1 MRERM
6 RWDSVHSPT
15 SLVDMVHAGWVQRL
29 LRAEDWRGFPG
40 PGDDRTGGQTRIEPQ
55 AKRIFEKL
63 ADLDISYVHEPANS
77 IPGAQDVRPV
87 DEVLSLR
94 QATCLDMCVTY
105 CCAALDA
112 GIYPLILTLTRTS
125 RKKELRHAIV
135 LVPLER
141 SWSTNCDVVIET
153 GFSREPLIVDED
165 DFKNVVVDSPDDPS
179 GTWLAIDVQQ
189 VSAPPGGA
197 TGKWN
202 TALSKGADY
211 VRNWEWD
218 LCVDIGGLRS
228 RRADDADLPTVMGVE
243 GVLAP
248 AYIPLPSNYT
258 FLQLIRARYGVVSFH
273 DRHELRNLRRWAMT
287 PTVVVSEENASKN
300 NAGAGRRPDV
310 AVAVVTGVGGSGKTR
325 LAAQLCHDLS
335 SIGWYTG
342 FLPTTT
348 DITVGELSVLAEL
361 TTELLVVVDYAEEA
375 RRGQLAT
382 VFRALRDRR
391 SPTRI
396 VLTARGTDVWWDEF
410 REELEQDGIDLSNAL
425 IISRLGEDRFQ
436 NDPVLFDRIYRKA
449 VRSFA
454 ERMNHPSPR
463 NIVVPDNLGATALDV
478 VLRAW
483 LAVYD
488 ESANSVKKLLTRD
501 DLYDKVLTIE
511 FTQWRKAPA
520 LAEVSRVHMGRA
532 AATLSLLAPSQDEDE
547 VDEVL
552 SRLPEWASE
561 HLRRSRFA
569 ELLVHTFLRVDGE
582 NSVILRPDPVAE
594 YLILKIFGKKPGL
607 LGQVLPVNLLEV
619 SDFEDEDSDTDEIT
633 VQQHVRYRQA
643 QNACMTITRA
653 ASLDPKKA
661 YRLAKRTLRLRSHM
675 WSNALDV
682 AITQGGPFA
691 PVLEEFIASGADLPL
706 AEIEDAI
713 PLGHGALRSAALAL
727 TRRLIDSTEQSPEQR
742 ALWVNTLAIRL
753 SEAGEREE
761 ALKTA
766 REATD
771 LYRDL
776 AQMSPTTHNPDLAGS
791 LNNLAN
797 RLSEAGEREEAL
809 KTAREATGLYRD
821 LAQMS
826 PTTHNPDLAGSLN
839 NLATFLSEVGER
851 DEALEVAREAV
862 QMRRDLVDKSP
873 ETYKPDL
880 AMSLNNLAAF
890 LSEVGER
897 EEALKTAREA
907 TGLYRDL
914 VEKSP
919 ATYKPGLA
927 MSLTTLANHL
937 SEAGERDEAL
947 EVAREAVHLRRDLVK
962 VSPAAYTPDLAMS
975 LSTLANRL
983 LEVGERDEALEV
995 AREATDMYR
1004 DLVKV
1009 SPAAYT
1015 PDLAMSLSNLANRLL
1030 EVGERDEAL
1039 EVAREAVHLRRDL
1052 VKVSPVHTQNLAGSL
1067 NNLANCLLEV
1077 GERDEALEV
1086 AREATDMYRDL
1097 VEKSPASY
1105 TSGLA
1110 MSLTTL
1116 ANCLLEVGERDE
1128 ALKAA
1133 REAVR
1138 LRQDSVQVSPTVYT
1152 PNLAESLI
1160 TLANCLLEAGERDE
1174 ALEIARKATELYR
1187 GLAKESPALYTP
1199 DLAVSLTTLAN
1210 RLSEVGERDEA
1221 LEVAREATDMYRD
1234 LVEESSAS
1242 YTPGLAM
1249 SLTTL
1254 ANRLSE
1260 VGERDEALIVIR
1272 ESTDLFRGLVE
1283 VSPATY
1289 TPDLAG
1295 SLNNLAAFLS
1305 EVGEQEE
1312 ALKTARE
1319 AVSLRQDLVQVSPV
1333 TYTPDLAGS
1342 LNNLAAFLSEVGE
1355 QEEALNTAREAVSL
1369 RQDLVQVSPVT
1380 YTPDLAGSLNNLAIR
1395 LLKVGEREEALKTAR
1410 KATELYRGL
1419 VEVSPVTYTPDLAGS
1434 LSNLANCLAEVGRQD
1449 EALQVFIKGSDRF
1462 SPATRAHFLLT
1473 RAFWCND
1480 NQEDDL
1486 VAAARE
1492 ADDVDTPALLGPTR
1506 RVIVQAIAD
1515 SGQNLEGLPSWATV
1529 EIGAEM
1535 RERLEKWIN
1544 CDDDSERANIL
1555 EEIWN
1560 SPSSSECSA
1569 LSAVAE
1575 LYVDVPPI
1583 GDLAGLV
1590 NRIAE
1595 EGVENVVLCI
1605 RRRHYAQVIVDDW
1618 YSAHANGQG
1627 CRSLCKHMVSR
1638 SSGENKDYPEWK
1650 RELDDPRMRVEVLQ
1664 LLEMSFSEETANEL
1678 RSILELADLSDPE
1691 SAYEVHDSVE
1701 EAENALEDLL
1711 RVGNWRAMIAA
1722 LRVRSDLG
1730 GLRYGSIA
1738 AVLGAAASDDLDRTC
1753 KLLDSMHQEIDEVD
1767 RQLVES
1773 LLKKALLAGDCPEGF
1788 EYLHEWFR

>member
-607 LGQVLPVNLLEV
+607 LSQVLPVNLLEV

-742 ALWVNTLAIRL
+742 ALWVNTLAI
-753 SEAGEREE
+753 
-761 ALKTA
+761 
-766 REATD
+766 
-771 LYRDL
+771 
-776 AQMSPTTHNPDLAGS
+776 
-791 LNNLAN
+791 

-975 LSTLANRL
+975 LS
-983 LEVGERDEALEV
+983 
-995 AREATDMYR
+995 
-1004 DLVKV
+1004 
-1009 SPAAYT
+1009 
-1015 PDLAMSLSNLANRLL
+1015 NLANRLL
-1030 EVGERDEAL
+1030 EVG
-1039 EVAREAVHLRRDL
+1039 
-1052 VKVSPVHTQNLAGSL
+1052 K
-1067 NNLANCLLEV
+1067 
-1077 GERDEALEV
+1077 RDEALEV

-1312 ALKTARE
+1312 AL
-1319 AVSLRQDLVQVSPV
+1319 
-1333 TYTPDLAGS
+1333 
-1342 LNNLAAFLSEVGE
+1342 
-1355 QEEALNTAREAVSL
+1355 NTAREAVSL

-1419 VEVSPVTYTPDLAGS
+1419 VEVSPATYTPDLAGS

>member
-607 LGQVLPVNLLEV
+607 LSQVLPVNLLEV

-742 ALWVNTLAIRL
+742 ALWVNTLAI
-753 SEAGEREE
+753 
-761 ALKTA
+761 
-766 REATD
+766 
-771 LYRDL
+771 
-776 AQMSPTTHNPDLAGS
+776 
-791 LNNLAN
+791 

-975 LSTLANRL
+975 LS
-983 LEVGERDEALEV
+983 
-995 AREATDMYR
+995 
-1004 DLVKV
+1004 
-1009 SPAAYT
+1009 
-1015 PDLAMSLSNLANRLL
+1015 NLANRLL

-1067 NNLANCLLEV
+1067 NNLANCLLEA

-1312 ALKTARE
+1312 AL
-1319 AVSLRQDLVQVSPV
+1319 
-1333 TYTPDLAGS
+1333 
-1342 LNNLAAFLSEVGE
+1342 
-1355 QEEALNTAREAVSL
+1355 NTAREAVSL

-1419 VEVSPVTYTPDLAGS
+1419 VEVSPATYTPDLAGS

>member
-607 LGQVLPVNLLEV
+607 LSQVLPVNLLEV

-742 ALWVNTLAIRL
+742 ALWVNTLAI
-753 SEAGEREE
+753 
-761 ALKTA
+761 
-766 REATD
+766 
-771 LYRDL
+771 
-776 AQMSPTTHNPDLAGS
+776 
-791 LNNLAN
+791 

-975 LSTLANRL
+975 LS
-983 LEVGERDEALEV
+983 
-995 AREATDMYR
+995 
-1004 DLVKV
+1004 
-1009 SPAAYT
+1009 
-1015 PDLAMSLSNLANRLL
+1015 NLANRLL
-1030 EVGERDEAL
+1030 EVGKRDEAL

-1067 NNLANCLLEV
+1067 NNLANCLLEA

-1312 ALKTARE
+1312 AL
-1319 AVSLRQDLVQVSPV
+1319 
-1333 TYTPDLAGS
+1333 
-1342 LNNLAAFLSEVGE
+1342 
-1355 QEEALNTAREAVSL
+1355 NTAREAVSL

-1419 VEVSPVTYTPDLAGS
+1419 VEVSPATYTPDLAGS

>member
-607 LGQVLPVNLLEV
+607 LSQVLPVNLLEV

-713 PLGHGALRSAALAL
+713 PLGHGALRSAALVL

-742 ALWVNTLAIRL
+742 ALWVNTLAI
-753 SEAGEREE
+753 
-761 ALKTA
+761 
-766 REATD
+766 
-771 LYRDL
+771 
-776 AQMSPTTHNPDLAGS
+776 
-791 LNNLAN
+791 

-962 VSPAAYTPDLAMS
+962 VSP
-975 LSTLANRL
+975 
-983 LEVGERDEALEV
+983 
-995 AREATDMYR
+995 
-1004 DLVKV
+1004 
-1009 SPAAYT
+1009 
-1015 PDLAMSLSNLANRLL
+1015 
-1030 EVGERDEAL
+1030 
-1039 EVAREAVHLRRDL
+1039 
-1052 VKVSPVHTQNLAGSL
+1052 VHTQNLAGSL
-1067 NNLANCLLEV
+1067 NN
-1077 GERDEALEV
+1077 
-1086 AREATDMYRDL
+1086 
-1097 VEKSPASY
+1097 
-1105 TSGLA
+1105 
-1110 MSLTTL
+1110 L

-1342 LNNLAAFLSEVGE
+1342 LNNLA
-1355 QEEALNTAREAVSL
+1355 
-1369 RQDLVQVSPVT
+1369 
-1380 YTPDLAGSLNNLAIR
+1380 IR

-1419 VEVSPVTYTPDLAGS
+1419 VEVSPATYTPDLAGS

-1627 CRSLCKHMVSR
+1627 CRSLCKHMASR

-1650 RELDDPRMRVEVLQ
+1650 RELDNPRMRVEVLQ

-1788 EYLHEWFR
+1788 EYLHEWFRRVEGNGD

>member
-607 LGQVLPVNLLEV
+607 LSQVLPVNLLEV

-766 REATD
+766 REATG

-975 LSTLANRL
+975 LS
-983 LEVGERDEALEV
+983 
-995 AREATDMYR
+995 
-1004 DLVKV
+1004 
-1009 SPAAYT
+1009 
-1015 PDLAMSLSNLANRLL
+1015 NLANRLL

-1067 NNLANCLLEV
+1067 NNLANCLLEA

-1312 ALKTARE
+1312 ALNTARE

-1355 QEEALNTAREAVSL
+1355 QEEAL
-1369 RQDLVQVSPVT
+1369 
-1380 YTPDLAGSLNNLAIR
+1380 
-1395 LLKVGEREEALKTAR
+1395 KTAR

-1419 VEVSPVTYTPDLAGS
+1419 VEVSPATYTPDLAGS

>member
-975 LSTLANRL
+975 LSNLANRL

-1009 SPAAYT
+1009 SP
-1015 PDLAMSLSNLANRLL
+1015 
-1030 EVGERDEAL
+1030 
-1039 EVAREAVHLRRDL
+1039 
-1052 VKVSPVHTQNLAGSL
+1052 VHTQNLAGSL
-1067 NNLANCLLEV
+1067 NN
-1077 GERDEALEV
+1077 
-1086 AREATDMYRDL
+1086 
-1097 VEKSPASY
+1097 
-1105 TSGLA
+1105 
-1110 MSLTTL
+1110 L

-1312 ALKTARE
+1312 ALK
-1319 AVSLRQDLVQVSPV
+1319 
-1333 TYTPDLAGS
+1333 
-1342 LNNLAAFLSEVGE
+1342 
-1355 QEEALNTAREAVSL
+1355 TAREAVSL